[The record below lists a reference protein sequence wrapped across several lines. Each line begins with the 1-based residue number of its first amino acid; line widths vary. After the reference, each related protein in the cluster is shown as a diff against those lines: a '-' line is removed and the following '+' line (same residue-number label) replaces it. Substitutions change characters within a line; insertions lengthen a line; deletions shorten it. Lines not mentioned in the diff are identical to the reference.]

1 MSENTEKKN
10 SSQMWKMILLPIILA
25 LIPLLYPEV
34 KDLLARKQ
42 PQFILDDPVIK
53 KGDDV
58 IYIFAENSAAQKKTN
73 LNIEI
78 GGLEIKDAGKLVREN
93 PLKWEF
99 QFLKYD
105 LPRAIL
111 GEGLNTISV
120 SFAGGQSSPEMN
132 FYINADFFQDAI
144 VVAPVPKGGGDEIRA
159 NSVETETTIDKQS
172 DTSSRPPVMDNPAA
186 MVKVVST
193 TSDDD
198 PLVETSMNTLREE
211 GINNVFGYKN
221 RVAHTGKNFKG
232 SEVRYFT
239 EADKVKAE
247 QVQKV
252 LKRDGV
258 ESKLVDYSQKLG
270 KDKRIVENTK
280 GQVEVWLGRNKSS
293 NLK

>member
-10 SSQMWKMILLPIILA
+10 SSQVWKMILLPIVLA
-25 LIPLLYPEV
+25 LIPLLYPEI
-34 KDLLARKQ
+34 KDLLGRKQ
-42 PQFILDDPVIK
+42 PQFILDDPVVK

-58 IYIFAENSAAQKKTN
+58 IYIFAENNAAQKKTN

-99 QFLKYD
+99 EFQKYD

-132 FYINADFFQDAI
+132 FYINADFFQDA
-144 VVAPVPKGGGDEIRA
+144 VVIAPVPKGDVIRS
-159 NSVETETTIDKQS
+159 NSVETEVIEEPDSAPIVS
-172 DTSSRPPVMDNPAA
+172 DNRAA
-186 MVKVVST
+186 MVKIVST

-198 PLVETSMNTLREE
+198 PLVETSMNTLREK
-211 GINNVFGYKN
+211 GINNVVGYKN
-221 RVAHTGKNFKG
+221 RVEHTGKNFRS

-239 EADKVKAE
+239 EADKAKAE

-252 LKRDGV
+252 LKKDGV
-258 ESKLVDYSQKLG
+258 ESKLVDYSKKLG
-270 KDKRIVENTK
+270 RDKRIIENTK
-280 GQVEVWLGRNKSS
+280 GQVEVWLGRNKGV